1 MSTKIY
7 NAWELPEECDPFA
20 IAGEL
25 AERTAKA
32 MLDKAWENAIS
43 MAVHNLD
50 MDALVLNE
58 YDTPNEHAAPVR
70 NMLDPDSVPSV
81 RTWFIRSP
89 ENGRVYCVGAD
100 WGAGYNVVQEFA
112 KTHGWKDY
120 HYQNQTDKPDDV
132 SEEEWEERERHWDI
146 MLPGLGVILR
156 HGLQVAVTGKDIG
169 ILTGEFWWRIIPEE
183 VVRKHTPSTE
193 SRVFRAM
200 SSSITVH
207 GVVADISDMVT
218 IRREVGAGLNAD
230 SPPADVADAIATVK
244 ELLPEVTSEALTSR
258 FAGDPEMHNKVFAA
272 AQVVH
277 DYGKRIV
284 DSA

>member
-25 AERTAKA
+25 AKRTAKA
-32 MLDKAWENAIS
+32 MLDKAWEDATF
-43 MAVHNLD
+43 MAVYNLD
-50 MDALVLNE
+50 MDALVLNK
-58 YDTPNEHAAPVR
+58 YDAPVR
-70 NMLDPDSVPSV
+70 NMLHPDSVPAV
-81 RTWFIRSP
+81 HTWFIRSP

-100 WGAGYNVVQEFA
+100 WGVGCSVAQEFA

-132 SEEEWEERERHWDI
+132 SEGEWEERKRHWDI

-156 HGLQVAVTGKDIG
+156 HGLQVAVTGRDVG
-169 ILTGEFWWRIIPEE
+169 ILTGELWWHTIPEE
-183 VVRKHTPSTE
+183 VVRKHTPSAE
-193 SRVFRAM
+193 SRVFQAM
-200 SSSITVH
+200 SSSIIINS
-207 GVVADISDMVT
+207 VVADMSAVAS
-218 IRREVGAGLNAD
+218 IRREVLAGLNAT
-230 SPPADVADAIATVK
+230 SPPADVAEAIATVK
-244 ELLPEVTSEALTSR
+244 GLLPKVTSEVLTTR
-258 FAGDPEMHNKVFAA
+258 FTGDPEVHNKVFAA

-284 DSA
+284 DNE